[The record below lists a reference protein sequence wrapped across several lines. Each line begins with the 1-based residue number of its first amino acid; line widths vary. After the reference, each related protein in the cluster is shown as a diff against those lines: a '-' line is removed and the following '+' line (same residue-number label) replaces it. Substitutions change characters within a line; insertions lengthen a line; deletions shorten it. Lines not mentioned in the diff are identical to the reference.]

1 MQEAVVAVWYVIQVM
16 HGREDAMARLIGRV
30 VPAEVMGECF
40 SPTFETETKV
50 KGEWV
55 RVKRQMLPG
64 YLIAVTDEPRR
75 LADAIAPLPEFCRVL
90 MQGGRFIPLGRD
102 EVELIDGFTRTGA
115 RCVPMSVAV
124 KEGDRVVVTE
134 GPLKGREALIAEVNR
149 HKSLAYLELD
159 ICGRRVRTRVGLGVL
174 SATRAEE
181 RAAESQDVHSPS

>member
-64 YLIAVTDEPRR
+64 YLIAVTDEPRC

-115 RCVPMSVAV
+115 RCVPMSAAV

-134 GPLKGREALIAEVNR
+134 GPLKGHEALIAEMNR

-174 SATRAEE
+174 SAKRAEE